1 MEKKKALQ
9 VLTLLESS
17 KAEGLEEDED
27 NDQVY
32 AAKSVKPIPK
42 VEPIIAVK
50 KPRTEKQIAVFE
62 RAKETARVNAENRKI
77 VAELRAKEQ
86 QELTDKKIVEKAI
99 AIKKREIK
107 RQAILDS
114 VDDDDTPLEEIKKI
128 VSLPA
133 KKQIIKDVALPPP
146 VTLPEKPKYIFF

>member
-1 MEKKKALQ
+1 MEKRKSLQ
-9 VLTLLESS
+9 VLTLLS
-17 KAEGLEEDED
+17 KSEPEGLEEDED
-27 NDQVY
+27 NEPVY
-32 AAKSVKPIPK
+32 AAKPDKSKPPPQ
-42 VEPIIAVK
+42 PIIAAK

-86 QELTDKKIVEKAI
+86 QEITDKKIVEKAI

-114 VDDDDTPLEEIKKI
+114 VEDDDTPLEEIKKI

-133 KKQIIKDVALPPP
+133 KKQIIKDVVLPPP
-146 VTLPEKPKYIFF
+146 VEKPKYIFV

>member
-1 MEKKKALQ
+1 MEKKKSLQ
-9 VLTLLESS
+9 VLTLLS
-17 KAEGLEEDED
+17 KSEPEGLEEDED
-27 NDQVY
+27 NDPVY

-42 VEPIIAVK
+42 VEPIIAAK

-62 RAKETARVNAENRKI
+62 RAKETARINAENRKI
-77 VAELRAKEQ
+77 VAEMRAKEQ
-86 QELTDKKIVEKAI
+86 QELTDKKIVQKAI
-99 AIKKREIK
+99 SIKKREIK

-133 KKQIIKDVALPPP
+133 KKQIIKEVILPPP
-146 VTLPEKPKYIFF
+146 VEKPKYIFI

>member
-1 MEKKKALQ
+1 MEKKKSLQ
-9 VLTLLESS
+9 VLTLLS
-17 KAEGLEEDED
+17 KSEPEGLEEDED
-27 NDQVY
+27 NDPVY
-32 AAKSVKPIPK
+32 AAKPDKTIPK
-42 VEPIIAVK
+42 AETIIAVK
-50 KPRTEKQIAVFE
+50 KPRSEKQVAVFLK
-62 RAKETARVNAENRKI
+62 AKETARVNAENRKI

-133 KKQIIKDVALPPP
+133 KKSLIKEVVLPPP
-146 VTLPEKPKYIFF
+146 VEKPKYIFV